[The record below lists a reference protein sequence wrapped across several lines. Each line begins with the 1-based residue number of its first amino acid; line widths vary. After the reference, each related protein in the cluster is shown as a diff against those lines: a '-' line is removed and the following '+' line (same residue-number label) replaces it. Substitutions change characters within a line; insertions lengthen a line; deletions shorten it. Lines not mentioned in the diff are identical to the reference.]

1 MFVLLALCSVTL
13 FYVPQTGG
21 FVPAHT
27 TVCPSIKYY
36 GSLDEIL
43 NPVEMSTA
51 STSASA
57 STFTTVRKE
66 SEKLKKRNRDIANR
80 KKRTLLDKKY
90 EEKYLAKLLR
100 EKDDNVYTDAGRY
113 LKYVKN
119 VIAFYMCKYTT
130 IYKYYIGTSKK
141 TPKFESVT
149 DVLNEI
155 LQSEKLFFVKNREH
169 AFIST
174 QLITLIESFELL
186 DECIASG
193 TYDEL
198 SPDAMAQLHVGYEE
212 CVKTCK

>member
-1 MFVLLALCSVTL
+1 MFVVLTFCSLTL

-36 GSLDEIL
+36 GSFDEIL
-43 NPVEMSTA
+43 NPVQMSTTTTA
-51 STSASA
+51 ATS
-57 STFTTVRKE
+57 FTNVRKE
-66 SEKLKKRNRDIANR
+66 SAKVKKRNRDIANR
-80 KKRTLLDKKY
+80 KKRTLFDKKN

-100 EKDDNVYTDAGRY
+100 EKDDDVYTDASRY

-119 VIAFYMCKYTT
+119 VIAFYMCKYIT
-130 IYKYYIGTSKK
+130 IYKYYIGTTKK
-141 TPKFESVT
+141 TLTLDNAT

-155 LQSEKLFFVKNREH
+155 LQSEKLVFVKNREH

-174 QLITLIESFELL
+174 QILALIDSFELL
-186 DECIASG
+186 NESIASG

-198 SPDAMAQLHVGYEE
+198 SPGAMARLNVGYEV
-212 CVKTCK
+212 CVRTCR